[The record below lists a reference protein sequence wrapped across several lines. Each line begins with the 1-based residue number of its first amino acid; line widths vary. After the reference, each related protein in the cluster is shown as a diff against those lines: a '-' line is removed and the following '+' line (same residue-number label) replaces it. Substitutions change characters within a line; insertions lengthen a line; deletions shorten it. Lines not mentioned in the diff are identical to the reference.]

1 MEAEIWKDI
10 PWYEWIYQVS
20 NQWLILT
27 KHNPWH
33 KLLKSFPDIQW
44 YFRVCLSKQWN
55 TKQFMIHRLVAIT
68 FITNN
73 ENKQQVNHKNGI
85 KGDNRVENLEWCT
98 SWENIKHSYDVL
110 WRDITKYNTFLKNPP
125 WKWKFWKDSLTSKPV
140 LQYSLDKVFIKRWD
154 CAMDI
159 KRELGISNSHIWR
172 CCNWKI
178 PYFKGYIWY
187 YE

>member
-1 MEAEIWKDI
+1 
-10 PWYEWIYQVS
+10 
-20 NQWLILT
+20 
-27 KHNPWH
+27 
-33 KLLKSFPDIQW
+33 
-44 YFRVCLSKQWN
+44 
-55 TKQFMIHRLVAIT
+55 MIHRLVAIT